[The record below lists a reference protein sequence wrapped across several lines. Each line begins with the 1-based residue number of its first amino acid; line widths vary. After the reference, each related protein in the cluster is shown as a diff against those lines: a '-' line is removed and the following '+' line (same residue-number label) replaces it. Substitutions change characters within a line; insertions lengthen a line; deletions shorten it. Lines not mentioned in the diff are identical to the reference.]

1 LETKVASTAVDLSVA
16 DIYGETW
23 RLLMAEPG
31 KFAALSAIG
40 LAPSWIASLLS
51 GSLIVSLIVLVV
63 SLPLV
68 ALANGA
74 IVVLVTTLRNGGTL
88 GLKELLSGPSDGF
101 VRLTVA
107 YVLLSLILGIGFVLL
122 LVPGLVA
129 LAFLWVAWPLVVLED
144 ANGLDAIK
152 RSVAIVD
159 GYKLKIT
166 ALVMVLLAVYIA
178 LAVVQVVLDPL
189 LGAALG
195 IVLGAAI
202 GIAVNALAL
211 TLVTLSYH
219 RFKDAAT
226 PLR

>member
-1 LETKVASTAVDLSVA
+1 MASNGVDLSVA
-16 DIYGETW
+16 DIYGEAW
-23 RLLMAEPG
+23 RLLMAEPR

-40 LAPSWIASLLS
+40 LAPSWLASLLS

-63 SLPLV
+63 SLPIV

-74 IVVLVTTLRNGGTL
+74 IVVLVTTLRSASTL

-107 YVLLSLILGIGFVLL
+107 YVVLSLILGIGFVLL

-129 LAFLWVAWPLVVLED
+129 LTFLWVAWPLVVLED
-144 ANGLDAIK
+144 ANVLDAIK

-159 GYKLKIT
+159 GKKLKIT
-166 ALVMVLLAVYIA
+166 AIVMVLLAVYVG
-178 LAVVQVVLDPL
+178 LAVVQVILDPL
-189 LGAALG
+189 IGAALG
-195 IVLGAAI
+195 IVLGALI
-202 GIAVNALAL
+202 GVAVNALAL

-219 RFKDAAT
+219 RFKEAAVSA
-226 PLR
+226 R